1 MSFRCRA
8 LRKSPERLSPVS
20 FRCRALRKSPERLS
34 PVSFS
39 FFRRVVLDSLMVRT
53 DRTKL
58 VSRVEDTG
66 DSDSV
71 VLRCP
76 AVRAGH
82 LVRSSP

>member
-1 MSFRCRA
+1 MGGR
-8 LRKSPERLSPVS
+8 LRGIL
-20 FRCRALRKSPERLS
+20 

-39 FFRRVVLDSLMVRT
+39 FFRRVVLGSLMIRT

-71 VLRCP
+71 VLKCP
-76 AVRAGH
+76 ALRAGH
-82 LVRSSP
+82 FIRSFP